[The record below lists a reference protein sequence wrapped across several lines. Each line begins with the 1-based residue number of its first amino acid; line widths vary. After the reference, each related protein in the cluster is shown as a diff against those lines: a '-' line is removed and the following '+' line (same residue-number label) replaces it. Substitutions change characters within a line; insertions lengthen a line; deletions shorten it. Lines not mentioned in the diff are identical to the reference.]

1 MQVLE
6 KDGRPA
12 FVVLPI
18 EEWYALEARLET
30 LEDIKDA
37 TAIRQAIDSGQ
48 EETVPA
54 ELVDRLL
61 DGESPVKVWR
71 EYRGINQAT
80 LSKHSGVSSAYLSQ
94 IEAGKKSGSVDTVPN
109 CMEKYSIS
117 SGEQFS
123 RL

>member
-18 EEWYALEARLET
+18 EEWYALEARLEA
-30 LEDIKDA
+30 LEDIKEA

-54 ELVDRLL
+54 ELVDRML
-61 DGESPVKVWR
+61 DGESPIKVWR
-71 EYRGINQAT
+71 EYRGLNQAT
-80 LSKHSGVSSAYLSQ
+80 LAKHSGVSSAYISQ
-94 IEAGKKSGSVDTVPN
+94 IEAGKKSGAVDTLKRIAEALNVDLDDL
-109 CMEKYSIS
+109 I
-117 SGEQFS
+117 
-123 RL
+123 